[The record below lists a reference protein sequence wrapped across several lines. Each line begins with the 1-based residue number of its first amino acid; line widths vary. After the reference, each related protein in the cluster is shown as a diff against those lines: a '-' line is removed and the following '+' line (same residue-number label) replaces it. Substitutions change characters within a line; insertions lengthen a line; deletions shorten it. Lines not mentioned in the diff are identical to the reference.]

1 MLAFI
6 DKINMNKLIIEKFK
20 NYFTL
25 LDFNNDSI
33 LGEIYS
39 NNVVFT
45 DPIHEIYGIE
55 ELNKYFNKLN
65 DNLIEGSFQFTDES
79 TVDDK
84 TYLSWEMNLKLKRPK
99 KNVKTSGISVL
110 TIEEKIISQ
119 RDYFDAGELF
129 YENIPILGSII
140 RFLKKKMAN

>member
-1 MLAFI
+1 
-6 DKINMNKLIIEKFK
+6 MNKLIIEKFK